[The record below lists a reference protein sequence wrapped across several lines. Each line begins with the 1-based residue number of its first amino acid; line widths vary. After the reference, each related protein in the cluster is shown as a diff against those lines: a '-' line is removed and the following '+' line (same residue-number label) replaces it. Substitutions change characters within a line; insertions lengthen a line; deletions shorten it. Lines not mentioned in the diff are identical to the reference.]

1 MKKKMVVLLLFATM
15 LMAGCDK
22 QAQGEESSVVSE
34 TEANSQN
41 DAKDD
46 SQNSGTNEASDA
58 SQAGENSETSQNG
71 GFLEN
76 LDTSILY
83 SGGSPWT
90 DTSIIGNITDNMEV
104 SEKDDFYLYA
114 NYDWLKNTKIPDGF
128 SAWDQIKAGQIT
140 TNDRILEAIANT
152 DSDSPESRAV
162 RDLYAAMTDWDARNE
177 VGVAPFAKLVE
188 EIQSIKSLEELND
201 YICNPDAPYGVYRF
215 INFENM
221 PDDVGLKYMVKL
233 SCPSYLLGI
242 ADEYTSRSE
251 VGTRYYDAGQIL
263 AKKMLT
269 RVGFT
274 EEEAMQMFEDSVAFE
289 GGMCSKVS
297 QIGGTVPAYSTPLKS
312 NLKKSVKLFPIER
325 LMETFGY
332 ENAKQFREEGVESFY
347 VDELGNNYTQEQL
360 ENLKNLMIIKAS
372 HTYAELLDQEAYDAW
387 LEYLCAISGGGKEI
401 VADLTT
407 TDVFKDALKEPLLK
421 VCLEYKDC
429 KEMRERVEGM
439 TQKIIEE
446 YETMLRDEDWIS
458 DLTKQ
463 GAIDKLKNLK
473 IYAIY
478 TDDYKWPDF
487 SELDLKDLSY
497 VDALKKAKDFT
508 RKANSLHTGEYVD
521 ESVWMED
528 TYIPNAYYIPQKNAI
543 KINWGIMSN
552 EVYQDG
558 MSDEELYAGLG
569 TVIGHEISHA
579 FDQIGADYDKDG
591 RMAVW
596 WQIDDTMTFLDRTQ
610 KLKDYYAS
618 MTVWKGAFVS
628 PFVVTEAM
636 SDMGGMKVILKM
648 AEKHGDFDYDKFFR
662 AYAIHWR
669 RLTIAE
675 NEETLYKFDSHPLN
689 FMRCNSV
696 LQQFEKF
703 YETYDIKEGDNMY
716 LAPEDR
722 VLVW

>member
-90 DTSIIGNITDNMEV
+90 DTSIVGNITDNMEV

-114 NYDWLKNTKIPDGF
+114 NYDWLKNTELPDGF
-128 SAWDQIKAGQIT
+128 TSLGFSQIGEVA
-140 TNDRILEAIANT
+140 TNDRILEAISNT
-152 DSDSPESRAV
+152 DSDSPEAVAV

-177 VGVAPFAKLVE
+177 VGVEPFAGMVE
-188 EIQSIKSLEELND
+188 DIQAIKSLEELND
-201 YICNPDAPYGVYRF
+201 YICNPDAPLGVYRF
-215 INFENM
+215 IGLENV
-221 PDDVGLKYMVKL
+221 PDDNGFKYVLEL
-233 SCPSYLLGI
+233 SISNYLLGI
-242 ADEYTSRSE
+242 SSEYASRTE
-251 VGTRYYDAGQIL
+251 LGDTFHDAGQTL
-263 AKKMLT
+263 TEKMLT

-274 EEEAMQMFEDSVAFE
+274 KEEANQMFEDAIAFE
-289 GGMCSKVS
+289 GVLNSKVNQMPGGYLYGTSTKS
-297 QIGGTVPAYSTPLKS
+297 QLIQKA
-312 NLKKSVKLFPIER
+312 KLFPIER
-325 LMETFGY
+325 LLETLGY
-332 ENAKQFREEGVESFY
+332 ENATQIREKGGAPYYF
-347 VDELGNNYTQEQL
+347 DELANNYTQEQL
-360 ENLKNLMIIKAS
+360 ENLKGLMIVKAAIA
-372 HTYAELLDQEAYDAW
+372 YACALDQEAYDAW
-387 LEYLCAISGGGKEI
+387 LEYGDAVSGGGKELL
-401 VADLTT
+401 ADFDITG
-407 TDVFKDALKEPLLK
+407 VFKNVLKEPLLK

-439 TQKIIEE
+439 TKQIIEE
-446 YETMLRDEDWIS
+446 YETMLGEEDWIS
-458 DLTKQ
+458 DLTRQ

-478 TDDYKWPDF
+478 SDDYKWPDF

-558 MSDEELYAGLG
+558 MSDEELYAGIG

-579 FDQIGADYDKDG
+579 FDQIGADFDKDG

-596 WQIDDTMTFLDRTQ
+596 WQIDDTMTFLDRAQ
-610 KLKDYYAS
+610 KVTDYYAA
-618 MTVWKGAFVS
+618 MTVWQGASVS
-628 PFVVTEAM
+628 HVTSEAM
-636 SDMGGMKVILKM
+636 ADMGGMKVILKM

-662 AYAIHWR
+662 AYASQWKKIS
-669 RLTIAE
+669 TAE
-675 NEETLYKFDSHPLN
+675 NEKNNYMYDTHPLN

>member
-34 TEANSQN
+34 TEDNSQN

-46 SQNSGTNEASDA
+46 SQNSGTNDESNA
-58 SQAGENSETSQNG
+58 SQVGENSETSQNG

-90 DTSIIGNITDNMEV
+90 DTSIVGNIEDNMEV

-114 NYDWLKNTKIPDGF
+114 NYDWLKNTELPDGF
-128 SAWDQIKAGQIT
+128 TSLGFSQMGEVA
-140 TNDRILEAIANT
+140 TNDRILEAISNT
-152 DSDSPESRAV
+152 DSDSPEAVAV

-177 VGVAPFAKLVE
+177 VGVEPFAGMVE
-188 EIQSIKSLEELND
+188 DIQAIKSLEELND
-201 YICNPDAPYGVYRF
+201 YICNPDAPLGVYRF
-215 INFENM
+215 IGLENV
-221 PDDVGLKYMVKL
+221 PDDNGFKYVLEL
-233 SCPSYLLGI
+233 SSSSYLLGI
-242 ADEYTSRSE
+242 PSEYASRTE
-251 VGTRYYDAGQIL
+251 LGDTFHDAGQTL
-263 AKKMLT
+263 TEKMLT

-274 EEEAMQMFEDSVAFE
+274 KEEAKQMFEDAVAFE
-289 GGMCSKVS
+289 GVLNSKVNQMPGGYLYGTSTKS
-297 QIGGTVPAYSTPLKS
+297 QLIQKA
-312 NLKKSVKLFPIER
+312 KLFPIER
-325 LMETFGY
+325 LLETLGY
-332 ENAKQFREEGVESFY
+332 ENANQIREKGGASYYFA
-347 VDELGNNYTQEQL
+347 ELANNYTQEQL
-360 ENLKNLMIIKAS
+360 ENLKGLMIVKAAIS
-372 HTYAELLDQEAYDAW
+372 NACALDQEAYDAW
-387 LEYLCAISGGGKEI
+387 LEYGDAVSGGGKEI
-401 VADLTT
+401 LADFDTT
-407 TDVFKDALKEPLLK
+407 GIFKNVLKEPLLK

-439 TQKIIEE
+439 TKQIIEE
-446 YETMLRDEDWIS
+446 YETMLGEEDWIS
-458 DLTKQ
+458 DLTRQ

-478 TDDYKWPDF
+478 SDDYKWPDF

-558 MSDEELYAGLG
+558 MSDEELYAGIG

-579 FDQIGADYDKDG
+579 FDQTGADFDKDG
-591 RMAVW
+591 RNAVW
-596 WQIDDTMTFLDRTQ
+596 WQIDDTMTFLDRAQ
-610 KLKDYYAS
+610 KVTDYYAT
-618 MTVWKGAFVS
+618 MTVWQGASVS
-628 PFVVTEAM
+628 HVTSEAM
-636 SDMGGMKVILKM
+636 ADMGGMKVILKM

-662 AYAIHWR
+662 AYASQWKKIS
-669 RLTIAE
+669 TAE
-675 NEETLYKFDSHPLN
+675 NEKNNYMYDTHPLN

-696 LQQFEKF
+696 LQQFDEF
-703 YETYDIKEGDNMY
+703 FETYDIKEGDNMY
-716 LAPEDR
+716 IAPEDR